1 MEQLNKVVL
10 VIDHLWPDGA
20 QRQFVSLVTNLSAS
34 GISCTVCSMI
44 SGGPLAEA
52 LRKEGIPV
60 REGNK
65 KDRSEVFRLIGFVRD
80 VLREE
85 KPQVLQSFLFYSN
98 NLSRIAGRWERV
110 PVIVTSQRCAP
121 YKKFIPFPARIFES
135 LILGFSH
142 TTVVNFLPP
151 GIFRRRSPLVY
162 IPNGVDSSRFHP
174 QLSAAVQENDSATKH
189 TGPSN
194 DFHDPS
200 KLPCFQRKSAYTPDP
215 TAEGQPFFPNAETP
229 FVLAPGRLDSQ
240 KGHKYLIQA
249 MVPLKERF
257 PSIKLGIAGRGSL
270 REKLERSVSRNGLES
285 HVFFLGFRTDIE
297 SLYDRA
303 DVVVNPSLFEGMPNT
318 VMEAMACGRP
328 VVATNVGAT
337 SALIRDRVEGCV
349 IPPGDPDSLVRKITW
364 VLENR
369 ERAMEMG
376 RAARKRIEEEFTT
389 EKMTEMFL
397 ELYQDLWRKRK
408 VG

>member
-142 TTVVNFLPP
+142 TTVVNFLPL
-151 GIFRRRSPLVY
+151 GIS
-162 IPNGVDSSRFHP
+162 IS
-174 QLSAAVQENDSATKH
+174 
-189 TGPSN
+189 PSN
-194 DFHDPS
+194 ILISCGLDI
-200 KLPCFQRKSAYTPDP
+200 LP
-215 TAEGQPFFPNAETP
+215 E
-229 FVLAPGRLDSQ
+229 
-240 KGHKYLIQA
+240 
-249 MVPLKERF
+249 
-257 PSIKLGIAGRGSL
+257 
-270 REKLERSVSRNGLES
+270 
-285 HVFFLGFRTDIE
+285 
-297 SLYDRA
+297 
-303 DVVVNPSLFEGMPNT
+303 
-318 VMEAMACGRP
+318 
-328 VVATNVGAT
+328 
-337 SALIRDRVEGCV
+337 LIRRFKKR
-349 IPPGDPDSLVRKITW
+349 LFKIFCLTN
-364 VLENR
+364 LPYS
-369 ERAMEMG
+369 
-376 RAARKRIEEEFTT
+376 FFCH
-389 EKMTEMFL
+389 FL
-397 ELYQDLWRKRK
+397 PNILK
-408 VG
+408 